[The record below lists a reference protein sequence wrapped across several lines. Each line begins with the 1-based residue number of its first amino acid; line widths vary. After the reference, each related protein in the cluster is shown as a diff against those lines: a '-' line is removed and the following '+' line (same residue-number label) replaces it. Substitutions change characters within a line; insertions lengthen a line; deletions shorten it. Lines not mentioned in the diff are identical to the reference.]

1 MQNSLQFRQL
11 LPLPPLFWFKLFDSG
26 IEGRNGSQLPDEIM
40 ENNNI
45 NGDESGT
52 GGEGSGGGSGVGD
65 TKKTVMLLSSLEK
78 QGSAIDLD
86 IGPPL
91 DEAQTLNYKTIQKI
105 LIRMNRLCVQ
115 SGFGS
120 NANSSGILI
129 FRVCVV

>member
-1 MQNSLQFRQL
+1 M
-11 LPLPPLFWFKLFDSG
+11 D
-26 IEGRNGSQLPDEIM
+26 
-40 ENNNI
+40 NNI
-45 NGDESGT
+45 NGDGSGDGV
-52 GGEGSGGGSGVGD
+52 GGDGTDGGGGDSGGGDASDAGRGR
-65 TKKTVMLLSSLEK
+65 TKKTVVMLSSSDK

-120 NANSSGILI
+120 NTNNTNIGNQ
-129 FRVCVV
+129 F